1 MERYVCIH
9 GHFYQ
14 PPRENPWL
22 EAIEVQD
29 SAYPYHDWNER
40 VAAECYAPNRA
51 SRILDSQA
59 RIDQIVNNYSKM
71 SFNFGPTLLA
81 WLEHAD
87 PQTYQAILAADA
99 ESRESCGGHG
109 SALAQAYNHMI
120 LPLANRRDKRT
131 QVVWGIRDFERRFGR
146 PPEGMWLPETAVDLE
161 TLETLAVQGIKFT
174 ILSPYQAKRS
184 RPLGG
189 RAWRD
194 VSGGRIDPTMAYQ
207 IWLPSGRG
215 LALFFYD
222 GPITQAVA
230 FQGLLEKGEYL
241 VGRLLS
247 AFSETAKHA
256 QLVHIATDG
265 ETYGHH
271 QKFGDMA
278 LAYALHQFESQD
290 STRIT
295 NYGQF
300 LELHPPSQEVQIHE
314 NSSWSC
320 VHGLERWRS
329 NCGCNT
335 GGHHGWSQAWRAPL
349 RQALDALRDRL
360 SPLYE
365 EKARD
370 YFKDPWA
377 ARDAYLDVVLDRSPE
392 NMEAFFS
399 QHARRKLEE
408 DETVTALKLLG
419 IQRHA
424 MLMYTSC
431 GWFFDEIS
439 GIETVQVMQYAGRAM
454 QLATDLFGT
463 DLESPFLE
471 VLEGA
476 QSNIPEYG
484 NGRRVYE
491 RFVKPSVIDLPKVGA
506 HYAVSS
512 LFEEYAEQAQVFC
525 FRVDREDYKLLQSG
539 RVRLALGRIK
549 VTSEITRESSGL
561 TVGVVHLGDH
571 NFTGGVRLFKGN
583 EKYEALVHDIEGVF
597 SRGDIPELIR
607 TVDKNFG
614 LGTYSLKL
622 LFRDQQRKVL
632 EVILD
637 STRAEAEALYR
648 RLYHDHSTLARF
660 LTDLGLPVPKPL
672 KMAAEFLLNTDL
684 RRAFDSP
691 QIDVTRIQSLLQEGK
706 MALADLD
713 VSGLEYAARKA
724 LIRLA
729 HEFEEQPEDLV
740 RIQNLTAALDLVET
754 LPFKVSLWEPQNL
767 YYEVMKRLR
776 PTLCARAGAE
786 NDAPR
791 DWAASLITLG
801 TKLHMAVPNG
811 DGPQS

>member
-22 EAIEVQD
+22 EAIEIQD

-40 VAAECYAPNRA
+40 IAAECYAPNRA
-51 SRILDSQA
+51 SRILNSQA
-59 RIDQIVNNYSKM
+59 RIDQIVNNYSRM

-87 PQTYQAILAADA
+87 PQTYQAIFAADA
-99 ESRESCGGHG
+99 DSQERFGGHG

-131 QVVWGIRDFERRFGR
+131 QVIWGIRDFELRFARR
-146 PPEGMWLPETAVDLE
+146 PEGVWLPETAVDLE
-161 TLETLAVQGIKFT
+161 TLDVVAEQGIKFT

-194 VSGGRIDPTMAYQ
+194 VSEGRIDPTMAYQ
-207 IWLPSGRG
+207 IRLPSGRS

-222 GPITQAVA
+222 GPISQAVA

-241 VGRLLS
+241 VGRFLS
-247 AFSETAKHA
+247 AFSDTAKHA

-278 LAYALHQFESQD
+278 LAYALHQFESQE

-300 LELHPPSQEVQIHE
+300 LELHPPTHEVQIYE

-320 VHGLERWRS
+320 VHGVERWRS
-329 NCGCNT
+329 NCGCST
-335 GGHHGWSQAWRAPL
+335 GGHPGWSQAWRAPL
-349 RQALDALRDRL
+349 RDTLDRLRDRL
-360 SPLYE
+360 CPLYE

-377 ARDAYLDVVLDRSPE
+377 ARDAYIDVVLDRSPE
-392 NMEAFFS
+392 NVESFLS
-399 QHARRKLEE
+399 QQAKRKLDR

-439 GIETVQVMQYAGRAM
+439 RIETIQVMQYAGRAM
-454 QLATDLFGT
+454 QLSAELFGT
-463 DLESPFLE
+463 DFESS
-471 VLEGA
+471 VLEGLDGA
-476 QSNIPEYG
+476 QSNIPELG
-484 NGRRVYE
+484 SGRRVYE

-512 LFEEYAEQAQVFC
+512 LFEEYPEIACVYCYEV
-525 FRVDREDYKLLQSG
+525 RREDFKVLQSG
-539 RVRLALGRIK
+539 RVRMALGRIE
-549 VTSEITRESSGL
+549 VTSDITRESSSL
-561 TVGVVHLGDH
+561 IIGVVHLGDH
-571 NFTGGVRLFKGN
+571 NFTGGVRTFKGI
-583 EKYEALVHDIEGVF
+583 EEYEALAHEIEEVF

-607 TVDKNFG
+607 AVDKSFG

-622 LFRDQQRKVL
+622 LFRDQQRKIL

-648 RLYHDHSTLARF
+648 RFYEDHSSLARF
-660 LTDLGLPVPKPL
+660 LAELGLPVPKPL
-672 KMAAEFLLNTDL
+672 KMAAQFLLNTDL
-684 RRAFDSP
+684 RRAFDSS

-729 HEFEEQPEDLV
+729 HDFAQQPEDLA
-740 RIQNLTAALDLVET
+740 RIQTLNAALDLVAG
-754 LPFKVSLWEPQNL
+754 LPFEVNLWEPQNL
-767 YYEVMKRLR
+767 YYEVMRRLA
-776 PTLCARAGAE
+776 PDLHAKAYAPDEASRA
-786 NDAPR
+786 
-791 DWAASLITLG
+791 WATGFMRLG
-801 TKLHMAVPNG
+801 TKLHMAVPDG
-811 DGPQS
+811 DGPES